1 MQVLRLSDLLWDRV
15 TVNRRRIG
23 TALLTGD
30 TRRVANAV
38 AANLGIERVESE
50 LLPEQKLERIG
61 SLISQKRVVAMVGDG

>member
-1 MQVLRLSDLLWDRV
+1 MQVLRLSDLLWDRG